1 MALWLAIRY
10 HLVPAAKQVFEGVRV
25 GTLAAVIPVVTL
37 TGFAYWRYWVAVQQL
52 PEVPLSL
59 PEARLA
65 ALLILLP
72 TLFIRPSA
80 TRRDPVFYSLAAE
93 NPTVPLKIL
102 ILRSAGSRIAY
113 AIVLILALAPLVVR
127 LTASTAHSLLHLI
140 NDGLYV
146 VTCGAAA
153 TLIEVTCGTR
163 RTLRGLL
170 VLCFVGLLG
179 VQTLLLLY
187 RPWADVINTA
197 ANAALLAACWTLY
210 LPRICPLLIQE
221 YFNGLAVTAERKRN
235 HRRRIL
241 RGVSVEMRV
250 SLNTFLITGNSV
262 IPAAA
267 ALAAYVYL
275 ILFLIRGPRLE
286 EALPAVMVLG
296 FGAAFFYGSI
306 FIESARNFNVLFGK
320 VHSATFFRLARL
332 TLVPHC
338 ALIGLSFAGIVVL
351 LALLG
356 MVRLAP
362 VLMLASYVVVLPF
375 LSWSTA
381 MIFLNRRLLSGLYY
395 TALALAALVL
405 SVVAPAA
412 YAVYAVVTCAVTYR
426 RGMLRYAALTAEDWG

>member
-1 MALWLAIRY
+1 MALSLAIKY
-10 HLVPAAKQVFEGVRV
+10 HLIPASRLVLKGVRV
-25 GTLAAVIPVVTL
+25 GTLAAIIPVVTL

-65 ALLILLP
+65 ALLVLLP
-72 TLFIRPSA
+72 ILFIRTSA

-102 ILRSAGSRIAY
+102 ILRNVGSRIAY

-127 LTASTAHSLLHLI
+127 LAASTAHSLLHLI

-153 TLIEVTCGTR
+153 TLIEVACGRRRTR
-163 RTLRGLL
+163 RAALA
-170 VLCFVGLLG
+170 LCFVGLLG

-187 RPWADVINTA
+187 RPWADVINA
-197 ANAALLAACWTLY
+197 AVNAALLGACWTLY
-210 LPRICPLLIQE
+210 VPRIRPLLIQE
-221 YFNGLAVTAERKRN
+221 YFNGLAVTTERKRN
-235 HRRRIL
+235 HLRRIL
-241 RGVSVEMRV
+241 DGVSVETRV
-250 SLNTFLITGNSV
+250 YLNTFLFTGNSV
-262 IPAAA
+262 IPVTA
-267 ALAAYVYL
+267 ALAVYVYL
-275 ILFLIRGPRLE
+275 VAFLIHGTPQEDTLST
-286 EALPAVMVLG
+286 VMVLG

-306 FIESARNFNVLFGK
+306 FIESARNFNLLFGK
-320 VHSATFFRLARL
+320 VHSATFFRLTRL

-338 ALIGLSFAGIVVL
+338 ALIGLPFAGIVVL

-362 VLMLASYVVVLPF
+362 VLMLASYVVVLPL

-412 YAVYAVVTCAVTYR
+412 YAVYAVVACAFTYR
-426 RGMLRYAALTAEDWG
+426 RGMLIYAAITVEDWR

>member
-1 MALWLAIRY
+1 M
-10 HLVPAAKQVFEGVRV
+10 
-25 GTLAAVIPVVTL
+25 
-37 TGFAYWRYWVAVQQL
+37 AVQQL

-93 NPTVPLKIL
+93 NPPVPLKIL
-102 ILRSAGSRIAY
+102 ILRSVGSRIAY
-113 AIVLILALAPLVVR
+113 AIVLILALAPLAVR
-127 LTASTAHSLLHLI
+127 LAASTAHSLLHLI

-153 TLIEVTCGTR
+153 TLIEVTCGRR
-163 RTLRGLL
+163 RTLRAPLA
-170 VLCFVGLLG
+170 LCFVGLFG
-179 VQTLLLLY
+179 IQTLLLLY

-197 ANAALLAACWTLY
+197 VNAALLGACWALY
-210 LPRICPLLIQE
+210 VPRICPLLIQE
-221 YFNGLAVTAERKRN
+221 YFNGLAVTTERKRN

-241 RGVSVEMRV
+241 DGVSVETRV
-250 SLNTFLITGNSV
+250 SLNTFLFTGNSV
-262 IPAAA
+262 IPVAA
-267 ALAAYVYL
+267 ALAVYVYL
-275 ILFLIRGPRLE
+275 ILFLIRGSRPE
-286 EALPAVMVLG
+286 EAMPTVMVIG
-296 FGAAFFYGSI
+296 FGVAFFYGSI
-306 FIESARNFNVLFGK
+306 FVESARNFNLLFGK
-320 VHSATFFRLARL
+320 VHSATFFRLTRL

-351 LALLG
+351 LALRG
-356 MVRLAP
+356 MMRLTP
-362 VLMLASYVVVLPF
+362 VLMLASYVVVLPL

-381 MIFLNRRLLSGLYY
+381 MTFLNRRLLSGLYY

-426 RGMLRYAALTAEDWG
+426 RGMLRYAALTAEDWR